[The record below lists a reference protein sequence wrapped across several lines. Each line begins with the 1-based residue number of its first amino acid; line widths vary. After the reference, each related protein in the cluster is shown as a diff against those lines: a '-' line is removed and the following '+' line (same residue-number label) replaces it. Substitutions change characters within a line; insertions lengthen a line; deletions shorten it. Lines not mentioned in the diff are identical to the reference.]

1 MAMEA
6 YQNRRSPKDG
16 PDDYPTPSWAT
27 RAMLHHVLYHVNR
40 DVSVWEPAA
49 NRRYMVRPLQ
59 ETFRTVYASDYADYG
74 AGYPVVDFLSGPTPE
89 RVDWII
95 TNPPFNR
102 AEDFALRA
110 LSIAERGVALFV
122 RNAWAEGKG
131 RYERLFSRQP
141 PTIIAQHVERVAL
154 VKGRADKDAVT
165 TMPYSWFVWE
175 FPQIPHEEHET
186 TEFRWIPPCRKEFD
200 REEDWR

>member
-6 YQNRRSPKDG
+6 YQNRKSPKDG

-40 DVSVWEPAA
+40 DVSVGARREPGLHGPPA
-49 NRRYMVRPLQ
+49 P

-95 TNPPFNR
+95 TNPPFR
-102 AEDFALRA
+102 AEDSACAR
-110 LSIAERGVALFV
+110 
-122 RNAWAEGKG
+122 
-131 RYERLFSRQP
+131 
-141 PTIIAQHVERVAL
+141 
-154 VKGRADKDAVT
+154 
-165 TMPYSWFVWE
+165 
-175 FPQIPHEEHET
+175 
-186 TEFRWIPPCRKEFD
+186 
-200 REEDWR
+200 